1 MKRRGLIPLKTCIRC
16 GAELPED
23 ANLCLNCGTPQS
35 DPHPIRPYRPW
46 RRRAFF
52 LLLACALLLALLFL
66 PRSVHLP
73 KTYDISAPELTYSD
87 SDRQYFLYLT
97 WPVTRSALSEPT
109 GSAHLQLPK
118 GNEQAIPSLLYVRD
132 PDTGENLADDLL
144 QKLAHINV
152 HAEAHEASEKLSI
165 SSPFRAESLNDAALA
180 ADIEVR
186 SSSGTNDIIWTL
198 EMLNGDR
205 ITLRHS
211 LTVDPLLNVT
221 YSSKEVALDT
231 MDDLRALLDTISAD
245 DLNKTVT
252 VYLPA
257 VNYEGDL
264 TIRDRGLE
272 LVGTSEN
279 GHQTTIHGHLVFE
292 SREIQYPVLRNISIT
307 GQDGVGIT
315 SSTTL
320 QLEQCSVQGWDIGVL
335 AREGAWVGIHNSLFE
350 NNRIG
355 FQFDSST
362 ASSADVEYSGNRFLN
377 NETAVS
383 LIHVPGSM
391 ELSFPKTLFSGNDT
405 DISNPN
411 DCPVDTQN
419 TVFK

>member
-1 MKRRGLIPLKTCIRC
+1 
-16 GAELPED
+16 
-23 ANLCLNCGTPQS
+23 
-35 DPHPIRPYRPW
+35 
-46 RRRAFF
+46 
-52 LLLACALLLALLFL
+52 
-66 PRSVHLP
+66 
-73 KTYDISAPELTYSD
+73 
-87 SDRQYFLYLT
+87 
-97 WPVTRSALSEPT
+97 
-109 GSAHLQLPK
+109 
-118 GNEQAIPSLLYVRD
+118 
-132 PDTGENLADDLL
+132 
-144 QKLAHINV
+144 
-152 HAEAHEASEKLSI
+152 
-165 SSPFRAESLNDAALA
+165 
-180 ADIEVR
+180 
-186 SSSGTNDIIWTL
+186 
-198 EMLNGDR
+198 MLNGDR

-315 SSTTL
+315 SSTTR

-419 TVFK
+419 AVFK